1 MDWLYGIN
9 LSRALTTAAN
19 KCVGRYS
26 TLSTGRVQGPTL
38 NFLSEREEA
47 ITRFVATPYWTI
59 TSKVASDNT
68 TFDVDYEKILE
79 SRQETE
85 TIISACKTK
94 EGQIT
99 AVTVNEFEQK
109 PPFPFDLGALQSE
122 AYRLFHYLPIRTSNA
137 AQHLYLAALI
147 SYPRTSSQKL
157 PPSINYQNILR
168 KLNKSPAYSKQASEL
183 LAKPALKPNEGQ
195 KTDSAHPAIYPTGN
209 MPEKPL
215 GTVERNIF
223 DLIVRRFMAV
233 FSESATCQ
241 SIFAAVDINGHH
253 FGFGATR
260 TLQEGWLNVYKPY
273 AKIKNDPI
281 PPLTE
286 GKKVTV
292 KRVALK
298 ENFTKQPA
306 RYNPRSLLM
315 KMEKEEIGTK
325 ATRAGVIQTLFDRKY
340 IEGTDTLAVS
350 GLGRQVTE
358 ILSKYCPEI
367 VSSQFTRSLEDQMNQ
382 IQIGNQTKQ
391 EVLHKAVEILKPV
404 ATALKANEADIS
416 QQLNQSIEQASAEG
430 RTVGTCSKCVGGKLV
445 ILRSKKTGKRF
456 VGCTNYF
463 KSKCNAS
470 FPLPQNGLIKPLK
483 IPCKKCGSPMV
494 NVLAKGKHTWKLC
507 LNPEC
512 PTKRKK

>member
-1 MDWLYGIN
+1 
-9 LSRALTTAAN
+9 
-19 KCVGRYS
+19 
-26 TLSTGRVQGPTL
+26 
-38 NFLSEREEA
+38 
-47 ITRFVATPYWTI
+47 
-59 TSKVASDNT
+59 
-68 TFDVDYEKILE
+68 
-79 SRQETE
+79 
-85 TIISACKTK
+85 
-94 EGQIT
+94 
-99 AVTVNEFEQK
+99 
-109 PPFPFDLGALQSE
+109 
-122 AYRLFHYLPIRTSNA
+122 
-137 AQHLYLAALI
+137 
-147 SYPRTSSQKL
+147 
-157 PPSINYQNILR
+157 
-168 KLNKSPAYSKQASEL
+168 
-183 LAKPALKPNEGQ
+183 
-195 KTDSAHPAIYPTGN
+195 
-209 MPEKPL
+209 
-215 GTVERNIF
+215 
-223 DLIVRRFMAV
+223 
-233 FSESATCQ
+233 
-241 SIFAAVDINGHH
+241 
-253 FGFGATR
+253 
-260 TLQEGWLNVYKPY
+260 
-273 AKIKNDPI
+273 
-281 PPLTE
+281 
-286 GKKVTV
+286 V

-367 VSSQFTRSLEDQMNQ
+367 VSSQFTRTLEDQMNQ

-512 PTKRKK
+512 PTKRKKIKEQKTV